1 MKFYDNVLDLVGN
14 TPLVRL
20 SRLTDQSMATVLA
33 KMENL
38 NPGGSVKDRMAVN
51 MVRRAEEAGLIKPGD
66 TLVESTSG
74 NTGLGL
80 AMTAAVKGYR
90 CIFSMPDKMSREKID
105 MLKAYGGDVV
115 VTRTDLPHD
124 HPESYV
130 EVAKRIARETPGG
143 FYTDQY
149 YNMNNPQ
156 AHYLTTGPEIWE
168 DTEGRIDCLVAGI
181 GTGGTVSGAGKYL
194 KEKAAEAGREIRI
207 VCPDPIGSIY
217 KDMYYIGQCSEPGTY
232 RVEGI
237 GHDFMVGT
245 LDLSVIDEVF
255 NVSDRDSFLTAR
267 RLAREEGIFC
277 GGSTGTAVFGALK
290 AATELG
296 PGKIIVVVLCDSGD
310 RYLSKCF
317 DDDWMKDMGFLGPEQ
332 RLGTVREVLQFKGG
346 NVEFAAADDTL
357 ADVARR
363 MSELGISQMPIR
375 ANDPNRPSDSTDL
388 GELMMIHEVDLLQS
402 LVSGACTPEDDVM
415 RAAQSLQGQ
424 VGLSD
429 PLTRVQSIFD
439 EENVAVVVDAD
450 AIIGVIT
457 KIDVVEFLAAR
468 A

>member
-1 MKFYDNVLDLVGN
+1 MKYYQNVLELVGR

-20 SRLTDQSMATVLA
+20 NKLTPAGSATVLA

-51 MVRRAEEAGLIKPGD
+51 MVQRAEEAGLIRPGA

-90 CIFSMPDKMSREKID
+90 CIFTMPDKMSKEKID
-105 MLKAYGGDVV
+105 MLKAYGAEVI

-124 HPESYV
+124 HPDSYV
-130 EVAKRIARETPGG
+130 EVAKRITRETPQG

-149 YNMNNPQ
+149 YNMNNPE

-168 DTEGRIDCLVAGI
+168 DTAGQIDCLVAGI

-194 KEKAAEAGREIRI
+194 KEKAAEAGRELRI
-207 VCPDPIGSIY
+207 VCPDPDGSIY
-217 KDMYYIGQCSEPGTY
+217 KDEFYKGSSGEPGIY

-245 LDLSVIDEVF
+245 LDLSVIDEIF

-290 AATELG
+290 VAKELG
-296 PGKIIVVVLCDSGD
+296 PEKLVVVILCDSGD
-310 RYLSKCF
+310 RYLSKCY
-317 DDDWMKDMGFLGPEQ
+317 DDEWMKDMGFLGPEQ
-332 RLGTVREVLQFKGG
+332 RLGTVREILHFKGDK
-346 NVEFAAADDTL
+346 VEVALPNETL
-357 ADVARR
+357 ASVAKR
-363 MSELGISQMPIR
+363 MSELGISQMPVKTSEDNGR
-375 ANDPNRPSDSTDL
+375 L
-388 GELMMIHEVDLLQS
+388 LMVHEVDLLQS
-402 LVSGACTPEDDVM
+402 LVSGECTPNDTVLKSAKPLE
-415 RAAQSLQGQ
+415 GQ
-424 VGLSD
+424 VSLDD
-429 PLTRVQSIFD
+429 PLTRVQAVFD
-439 EENVAVVVDAD
+439 QNNVAVVISDGAVAG
-450 AIIGVIT
+450 IIS
-457 KIDVVEFLAAR
+457 KIDVVEFLASR
-468 A
+468 R